1 MAKTMDKALLP
12 LPLLIRV
19 HSKVTKTQGVLVLG
33 DLGN

>member
-1 MAKTMDKALLP
+1 MAKTMDKAL